1 MPRAAAVPVAI
12 ASAFLAAHGVG
23 ASGLARTPQ
32 TAFRVGIDMV
42 SLTVTV
48 TDRADNYVAGLTE
61 RDFAVTEDG
70 VPQPVSFFMSDHM
83 PLDLAIVLDT
93 SGSMGLGLRLVQ
105 EAACGLARS
114 LRTEDRGTVVEVKS
128 GAAVPQPLTGD
139 VQEIESAI
147 RRTTPGGTTGL
158 FDGLYVVL
166 REFARER
173 REHRDMRRQA
183 LVVLSDGADNA
194 SHLQFEDVI
203 DLARRT
209 GVAAYIVSPK
219 PAPAVVAL
227 EPQLF
232 SRAQYSMT
240 TLAREAG
247 GRIFIASSLKELD
260 RIYGAIASE
269 LSNQYELG
277 YTPLRAVADGTF
289 RRVAVRVVSRDDA
302 KARTRA
308 GYIAARR

>member
-1 MPRAAAVPVAI
+1 MSRAAAAVPVAI
-12 ASAFLAAHGVG
+12 TSAFLIAHGV
-23 ASGLARTPQ
+23 AAAGLSPQ
-32 TAFRVGIDMV
+32 SAYHVGVNLV

-48 TDRADNYVAGLTE
+48 TDRFDHYVGGLTE
-61 RDFAVTEDG
+61 HDFAVTEDG

-93 SGSMGLGLRLVQ
+93 SGSMGTGLRLVQ

-114 LRTEDRGTVVEVKS
+114 LRPDDRGTVIEVKA
-128 GAAVPQPLTGD
+128 GATVPQPLTGN
-139 VQEIESAI
+139 VGEIEAAI
-147 RRTTPGGTTGL
+147 RRTTSGGTTGL
-158 FDGLYVVL
+158 FDGLYIVL

-173 REHRDMRRQA
+173 REHRDLRRQA
-183 LVVLSDGADNA
+183 LVVLSDGADNS

-219 PAPAVVAL
+219 PAPAVVAI
-227 EPQLF
+227 EPQIF

-240 TLAREAG
+240 ALAHEAG
-247 GRIFIASSLKELD
+247 GRIFFASSLKELNG
-260 RIYGAIASE
+260 IYGAIAAE

-277 YTPLRAVADGTF
+277 YAPLRSIADGTF
-289 RRVAVRVVSRDDA
+289 RRVAVQVVSRVDTR
-302 KARTRA
+302 ARTRA
-308 GYIAARR
+308 GYIAAR